1 MDRIGLKRY
10 MFTGCIKV
18 FLCQFFVSFSHI
30 FFIHENFEM
39 EKDISKY
46 SDDEFERILDTILR
60 FVKFA
65 QMFFDFTKS

>member
-1 MDRIGLKRY
+1 MK
-10 MFTGCIKV
+10 KV
-18 FLCQFFVSFSHI
+18 FFVSVFRVFSHI

-39 EKDISKY
+39 EKEISKY